1 MKKVIKCHVA
11 DEYVMGAD
19 VSVGAAGS
27 HDDVLLELKF
37 SPLWDGTTK
46 QIVWHNAL
54 GEEPTIIILTA
65 DMLVEGTDT
74 YQTPVPAEAKRY
86 EGMCHMTIKGSVE
99 GDGLEKSATL
109 TTTARF
115 RVLPAMWDA
124 NAEQSQDITPTQAV
138 QLQQQID
145 KVLGDIVIAKE
156 SADSAKESAYW
167 AGESEKRAAES
178 EDNAF
183 SSYESSVAYS
193 VIAKD
198 AAATA
203 VQQANLAGTYAENA
217 LEATKKPPVIG
228 ANGNWEVWNATTN
241 IYVDTGI
248 SATGPAGETG
258 YTPQKGVDYWTESDK
273 QEIVDYV
280 VANVPAGSFLPD
292 VSTEENGMVLRVVDG
307 EWAASKGADENTEE
321 RLSALEARLEEHINP
336 YVPISVSASGLGTYE
351 KGVVVD
357 QVTVKWNY
365 NRTPQSLTISGP
377 GIDGTKVLAVT
388 NKSYT
393 IPTSLGINCDNT
405 KNFKWTITVTG
416 DKGEVRSATTSPITF
431 QNRVYYGTAADPRES
446 GGSITDSFIKGLQ
459 NKPLSAGKVTP
470 INVNAAD
477 GQYIW
482 YCLPEWMGECI
493 FMSGANQ
500 LIWDKVDFMLNT
512 INDYSELYYVY
523 RSGNEGLGNQKLGVE
538 GVG

>member
-19 VSVGAAGS
+19 VAVGAAGS

-54 GEEPTIIILTA
+54 GEEPTVIILTA

-156 SADSAKESAYW
+156 SADRAWNSALA
-167 AGESEKRAAES
+167 AAESEQRAAES
-178 EDNAF
+178 EGNAF
-183 SSYESSVAYS
+183 SSYESAVEYS
-193 VIAKD
+193 AIARD

-203 VQQANLAGTYAENA
+203 TQQAILAETYADNA

-228 ANGNWEVWNATTN
+228 ANGTWEVWNAN
-241 IYVDTGI
+241 ANRYIDTGV
-248 SATGPAGETG
+248 SATGPAGEDG

-280 VANVPAGSFLPD
+280 VDNVPDGSFLPD

-307 EWAASKGADENTEE
+307 EWAASKGGDENTEE
-321 RLSALEARLEEHINP
+321 RLTELESQMSDLLYKEISITSFTHNAGTKEMGDTVTAVTLSWSINKQPKSLTLDGEALSVNMVKLALSDLSITKDNNKTWTLKATDERGATSTKTTSIPFQNGIYCGGAALPETIDSAFIMAL
-336 YVPISVSASGLGTYE
+336 ASKTLTGTKNRTVTIAGGDGKYAWYAYPKRLGTSLFNIGGFDYE
-351 KGVVVD
+351 YELT
-357 QVTVKWNY
+357 TV
-365 NRTPQSLTISGP
+365 SF
-377 GIDGTKVLAVT
+377 T
-388 NKSYT
+388 NKFGFT
-393 IPTSLGINCDNT
+393 ED
-405 KNFKWTITVTG
+405 
-416 DKGEVRSATTSPITF
+416 
-431 QNRVYYGTAADPRES
+431 
-446 GGSITDSFIKGLQ
+446 
-459 NKPLSAGKVTP
+459 
-470 INVNAAD
+470 
-477 GQYIW
+477 
-482 YCLPEWMGECI
+482 
-493 FMSGANQ
+493 
-500 LIWDKVDFMLNT
+500 
-512 INDYSELYYVY
+512 YYVY
-523 RSGNEGLGNQKLGVE
+523 RSGQYAPASLSVTVKNGG
-538 GVG
+538 

>member
-1 MKKVIKCHVA
+1 MPNYKLVFDLSDGSKL
-11 DEYVMGAD
+11 E
-19 VSVGAAGS
+19 AGTIEVP
-27 HDDVLLELKF
+27 HDA
-37 SPLWDGTTK
+37 
-46 QIVWHNAL
+46 I
-54 GEEPTIIILTA
+54 
-65 DMLVEGTDT
+65 
-74 YQTPVPAEAKRY
+74 
-86 EGMCHMTIKGSVE
+86 
-99 GDGLEKSATL
+99 
-109 TTTARF
+109 
-115 RVLPAMWDA
+115 
-124 NAEQSQDITPTQAV
+124 
-138 QLQQQID
+138 
-145 KVLGDIVIAKE
+145 VLGDKVE
-156 SADSAKESAYW
+156 
-167 AGESEKRAAES
+167 
-178 EDNAF
+178 
-183 SSYESSVAYS
+183 
-193 VIAKD
+193 
-198 AAATA
+198 
-203 VQQANLAGTYAENA
+203 A
-217 LEATKKPPVIG
+217 LEQNFAETAEAVGEAMEDIDQRVTDLENSE
-228 ANGNWEVWNATTN
+228 AL
-241 IYVDTGI
+241 
-248 SATGPAGETG
+248 PA
-258 YTPQKGVDYWTESDK
+258 V
-273 QEIVDYV
+273 
-280 VANVPAGSFLPD
+280 
-292 VSTEENGMVLRVVDG
+292 TEEHEGMVLRVVDG
-307 EWAASKGADENTEE
+307 EWLPSEGADENTEE

-336 YVPISVSASGLGTYE
+336 YVNISVSASGFGTYE
-351 KGVVVD
+351 KGVTVN

-388 NKSYT
+388 DKSYT

-459 NKPLSAGKVTP
+459 NKPLSAGKVTS

>member
-1 MKKVIKCHVA
+1 MKKVIKCHVE
-11 DEYVMGAD
+11 DEYVIGAD
-19 VSVGAAGS
+19 VAVGAAGS

-145 KVLGDIVIAKE
+145 KVLGDVVIAKE
-156 SADSAKESAYW
+156 SADRAWNSALA
-167 AGESEKRAAES
+167 AAESEQRAAES
-178 EDNAF
+178 EGNAF
-183 SSYESSVAYS
+183 SSYESAVEYS
-193 VIAKD
+193 AIARD

-203 VQQANLAGTYAENA
+203 TQQAILAGNYADNA

-228 ANGNWEVWNATTN
+228 ANGTWEVWNAN
-241 IYVDTGI
+241 ANQYIDTGV
-248 SATGPAGETG
+248 SATGPAGEDG
-258 YTPQKGVDYWTESDK
+258 YTPQKGVDYWTEADK

-280 VANVPAGSFLPD
+280 VDNVPDGSFLPE

-336 YVPISVSASGLGTYE
+336 YVNISVSASGFGTYE

-416 DKGEVRSATTSPITF
+416 DKGEVRSATTSPISF
-431 QNRVYYGTAADPRES
+431 LNGVYYGVLEDGATIDSAAILTLTRKLQSTKTIGFTVNAGATQRIAYALPSGYGTPVFAS
-446 GGSITDSFIKGLQ
+446 GGFEGGFYKAETIQFTNGSKYTESYDVW
-459 NKPLSAGKVTP
+459 LSDDLA
-470 INVNAAD
+470 
-477 GQYIW
+477 
-482 YCLPEWMGECI
+482 
-493 FMSGANQ
+493 
-500 LIWDKVDFMLNT
+500 
-512 INDYSELYYVY
+512 
-523 RSGNEGLGNQKLGVE
+523 LGNTSVS
-538 GVG
+538 VS